1 MKINK
6 DNINTSSRDELKD
19 KVANLKKLQQARIA
33 RQEEHKRLLEQKA
46 QASEKPDILSK
57 YSEFFSVSDSESM
70 STSES
75 LSDSSSE
82 ELTTSEHVSEELN
95 SEVVEPAKPLTAVEK
110 LKARL
115 ANKNADTIEYTEPG
129 SVAIAPVVDQ
139 TTQPIE
145 PVVDQTTQPIEPV
158 VEQTTQPIEPVV
170 EQTTQPIEPVIEQTT
185 QPIEPVVEQ
194 TTQPIEPVVEPTTQP
209 IAPVV
214 EPTTQPIE
222 PVVEQTTQ
230 PIEPVVEQTT
240 QPIEPVVEQTT
251 QPIAPLNVTNELSDT
266 QYNAPAIVIPE
277 DPNNIDD
284 SKLSDTVKWYKRKS
298 VIISSA
304 VGLIAVAI
312 LGAFVASR
320 TSNSS
325 TNNNNPSTSI
335 STKKSSSTSSSSKSL
350 SYEDALKE
358 KLDKEAST
366 SKTEHKVDISNV
378 GGGYLLGMVTYYPND
393 ASKSYIDYSLT
404 KPEHSV
410 DVVKDETSEKIET
423 ELKSKLPTINDTI
436 KVKDKD
442 KLTME
447 TYKLD
452 DGTYSTILLYNK
464 KPFAYVTSDAELNM
478 VNHVTT
484 YYVSD
489 VAAS

>member
-57 YSEFFSVSDSESM
+57 YSEFCSVSDSESM

-145 PVVDQTTQPIEPV
+145 PVVEP
-158 VEQTTQPIEPVV
+158 
-170 EQTTQPIEPVIEQTT
+170 
-185 QPIEPVVEQ
+185 
-194 TTQPIEPVVEPTTQP
+194 
-209 IAPVV
+209 
-214 EPTTQPIE
+214 
-222 PVVEQTTQ
+222 
-230 PIEPVVEQTT
+230 
-240 QPIEPVVEQTT
+240 TT

-366 SKTEHKVDISNV
+366 SKTKHKVDISNV

>member
-57 YSEFFSVSDSESM
+57 YSEFFSASDSESM

-75 LSDSSSE
+75 LSDSLSE
-82 ELTTSEHVSEELN
+82 ELATSERVSEELN
-95 SEVVEPAKPLTAVEK
+95 SEVAELAKPLTAVEK

-115 ANKNADTIEYTEPG
+115 ANKNTVPIENTEPG
-129 SVAIAPVVDQ
+129 GVAIAPVV
-139 TTQPIE
+139 E
-145 PVVDQTTQPIEPV
+145 QTTQPIEPV

-170 EQTTQPIEPVIEQTT
+170 EQTTQPIEPVVEQTT

-194 TTQPIEPVVEPTTQP
+194 TTQPIEPVVEQ
-209 IAPVV
+209 I
-214 EPTTQPIE
+214 
-222 PVVEQTTQ
+222 TQ

-284 SKLSDTVKWYKRKS
+284 SKLSDTVKWYKRKP
-298 VIISSA
+298 VIISGV

-325 TNNNNPSTSI
+325 TNNNKPSTSV
-335 STKKSSSTSSSSKSL
+335 SSNKSSSASSSSKSL

-452 DGTYSTILLYNK
+452 DGTYSTILLYDK

>member
-33 RQEEHKRLLEQKA
+33 RQEEHKRRLEQKA

-57 YSEFFSVSDSESM
+57 YSEFFSASDSKSM

-75 LSDSSSE
+75 LSDSLSE
-82 ELTTSEHVSEELN
+82 ELATSERVSEELN

-115 ANKNADTIEYTEPG
+115 ANKNTVPIENTEPG
-129 SVAIAPVVDQ
+129 GVAIA
-139 TTQPIE
+139 
-145 PVVDQTTQPIEPV
+145 
-158 VEQTTQPIEPVV
+158 
-170 EQTTQPIEPVIEQTT
+170 
-185 QPIEPVVEQ
+185 
-194 TTQPIEPVVEPTTQP
+194 
-209 IAPVV
+209 
-214 EPTTQPIE
+214 
-222 PVVEQTTQ
+222 
-230 PIEPVVEQTT
+230 PVVEQTT

-251 QPIAPLNVTNELSDT
+251 QPIAPLNVTNELSDI

-284 SKLSDTVKWYKRKS
+284 SKLSDTVKWYKRKP

-325 TNNNNPSTSI
+325 TNNNKPSTSI

-366 SKTEHKVDISNV
+366 SKTEHKVDITNV

-410 DVVKDETSEKIET
+410 DVVKDETSEKIEN

-452 DGTYSTILLYNK
+452 DGTYSTILLYDK

>member
-57 YSEFFSVSDSESM
+57 YSEFFSASDSESM

-75 LSDSSSE
+75 LSDSLSE
-82 ELTTSEHVSEELN
+82 ELATSERVSEELN

-115 ANKNADTIEYTEPG
+115 ANKNTVPIENTEPG
-129 SVAIAPVVDQ
+129 GVAIAPVEQTTQPIAPVEQ

-145 PVVDQTTQPIEPV
+145 PIVELTTQPIEPV
-158 VEQTTQPIEPVV
+158 VEL
-170 EQTTQPIEPVIEQTT
+170 
-185 QPIEPVVEQ
+185 
-194 TTQPIEPVVEPTTQP
+194 
-209 IAPVV
+209 
-214 EPTTQPIE
+214 TTQPIE

-284 SKLSDTVKWYKRKS
+284 SKLSDTVKWYKRKP
-298 VIISSA
+298 VIISGV

-325 TNNNNPSTSI
+325 TNNNKPSTSV
-335 STKKSSSTSSSSKSL
+335 SSNKSSSASSSSKSL

-452 DGTYSTILLYNK
+452 DGTYSTILLYDK

>member
-145 PVVDQTTQPIEPV
+145 PVV
-158 VEQTTQPIEPVV
+158 EQTTQPIEPVV
-170 EQTTQPIEPVIEQTT
+170 EQTTQPI
-185 QPIEPVVEQ
+185 
-194 TTQPIEPVVEPTTQP
+194 
-209 IAPVV
+209 APVV
-214 EPTTQPIE
+214 EPTTQPIK
-222 PVVEQTTQ
+222 
-230 PIEPVVEQTT
+230 PVVEQTT

-325 TNNNNPSTSI
+325 TNNNKPSTSI

-366 SKTEHKVDISNV
+366 SKTEHKVDITNV

-410 DVVKDETSEKIET
+410 DVVKDETSEKIEN

-452 DGTYSTILLYNK
+452 DGTYSTILLYDK

>member
-145 PVVDQTTQPIEPV
+145 PVV
-158 VEQTTQPIEPVV
+158 

-194 TTQPIEPVVEPTTQP
+194 TTQPIEPVVEQTTQP

-214 EPTTQPIE
+214 EPTTQPIK

-325 TNNNNPSTSI
+325 TNNNKPSTSI

-366 SKTEHKVDISNV
+366 SKTEHKVDITNV

-410 DVVKDETSEKIET
+410 DVVKDETSEKIEN

-452 DGTYSTILLYNK
+452 DGTYSTILLYDK
-464 KPFAYVTSDAELNM
+464 KPFAYVTSDTELNM

>member
-33 RQEEHKRLLEQKA
+33 RQEEHQRQLEQKA
-46 QASEKPDILSK
+46 HASEKPDILSK
-57 YSEFFSVSDSESM
+57 YSEFFNTSDSV

-75 LSDSSSE
+75 LSDSLSE
-82 ELTTSEHVSEELN
+82 ELATSERVSEELN
-95 SEVVEPAKPLTAVEK
+95 SEVVEPAKSLTAVEK

-115 ANKNADTIEYTEPG
+115 ANKNTVPIENTEPG
-129 SVAIAPVVDQ
+129 GVAIAP
-139 TTQPIE
+139 
-145 PVVDQTTQPIEPV
+145 
-158 VEQTTQPIEPVV
+158 VEQTTQPIEPIV
-170 EQTTQPIEPVIEQTT
+170 EL
-185 QPIEPVVEQ
+185 
-194 TTQPIEPVVEPTTQP
+194 
-209 IAPVV
+209 
-214 EPTTQPIE
+214 TTQPIE

-251 QPIAPLNVTNELSDT
+251 QPIEPVVEQTTQTVEPVVEQTTQPITPVVEQTTQPIAPVVEQTTQPIAPLNVTNALSDT

-277 DPNNIDD
+277 DPDNTGD
-284 SKLSDTVKWYKRKS
+284 SELSDTVKWYKRKP
-298 VIISSA
+298 VIISGV

-312 LGAFVASR
+312 LGAFVAFR

-325 TNNNNPSTSI
+325 TNNNKPSTSV
-335 STKKSSSTSSSSKSL
+335 STNKSSSASSSSKSL

-410 DVVKDETSEKIET
+410 DVVKDETSEKIEN

-452 DGTYSTILLYNK
+452 DGTYSTILLYDK